1 MTMKLNIKLLLIC
14 LAALA
19 LRLALLPFIQHP
31 GIGDSNHYYNLG
43 IFLAEG
49 RGYTIDYIWQ
59 YNNPPAD
66 LVHPEDYWMPL
77 TGLFP
82 AASFRLFGVSV
93 TAALLPFVLM
103 GACIP
108 ALAYWAGRQFGISEG
123 AALFAAAAAAVLP
136 EFVLNSLRTDTTV
149 PNLLL
154 VGVSILL
161 LTRGLRRGGILNFAG
176 SGLVAGLAYLVR
188 SDSSL
193 LLPMFVVTLLVYWRW
208 GKAISAQP
216 RRWWYAALVPLVAL
230 LVALPWSL
238 RNLDLTGTISTPK
251 LDYMFYLT
259 DFRDHWVY
267 STELNLD
274 TLLASQTPAQ
284 LIGKRLFEMAAS
296 AKLLYTQLDVFL
308 AVAVFGGLLL
318 LLRARDR
325 EKWLAL
331 APTLILLGGVFVFYT
346 ILVPF
351 KSEGGSFKKE
361 YLTVIPLLLPLAGY
375 ALEKAVT
382 DQRMRLGVM
391 ALALLFTGAN
401 AVELVRADAR
411 FAANYLN
418 TMQGVAAQAQALP
431 DTNGD
436 GEIILMAQDPFM
448 LRYVG
453 IRSVMIPMENRDVIL
468 EVARRYGVDYIMLP
482 PDRPALDAVYSGT
495 ETDPRFVP
503 IYDSTGHNLAF
514 FGLDYTAQ

>member
-1 MTMKLNIKLLLIC
+1 MFNKRLLLIC
-14 LAALA
+14 LGTLA

-43 IFLAEG
+43 AFLAEG

-59 YNNPPAD
+59 YNNPPQG

-77 TGLFP
+77 TGLLP
-82 AASFRLFGVSV
+82 AAAFKLFGVSV
-93 TAALLPFVLM
+93 QAALLPFVLL
-103 GACIP
+103 GALIP
-108 ALAYWAGRQFGISEG
+108 AVAYWAAREFGTGEG
-123 AALFAAAAAAVLP
+123 AALFAAAAAGVLP

-154 VGVSILL
+154 VCASILL
-161 LTRGLRRGGILNFAG
+161 LIRGLKRGGVFNFIG
-176 SGLVAGLAYLVR
+176 SGLAAGLAYLFR

-193 LLPMFVVTLLVYWRW
+193 LLPMLAVTLLVYWRW
-208 GKAISAQP
+208 GKPTVTRIPWAQV
-216 RRWWYAALVPLVAL
+216 ALMPLVAI
-230 LVALPWSL
+230 LVTLPWSL
-238 RNLDLTGTISTPK
+238 RNLALSGTISTPK

-267 STELNLD
+267 STELNLQ

-308 AVAVFGGLLL
+308 PVAVFGGLLL

-325 EKWLAL
+325 EKWLTL
-331 APTLILLGGVFVFYT
+331 APALILLGGVFVFYT
-346 ILVPF
+346 TLVPF
-351 KSEGGSFKKE
+351 KSEGGSFKKA

-375 ALEKAVT
+375 ALEKAVS
-382 DQRMRLGVM
+382 DQRMRVGVM
-391 ALALLFTGAN
+391 ALAILFTGAN

-418 TMQGVAAQAQALP
+418 TMRGVAAQAQALP

-448 LRYVG
+448 LRFVG
-453 IRSVMIPMENRDVIL
+453 VRSVMIPMENRDVIL
-468 EVARRYGVDYIMLP
+468 EVAQRYGVDYIMLP
-482 PDRPALDAVYSGT
+482 PDRPSLDAVYNGT

-503 IYDSTGHNLAF
+503 VYDPTGRALVF
-514 FGLDYTAQ
+514 YGLDYSAGQ